1 MVKLDRVF
9 MEERRE
15 VSVVNPEFIMEIAA
29 VGDLSRI
36 WITGMLFHINT
47 LICHFFTIESGLFFH
62 FREV

>member
-47 LICHFFTIESGLFFH
+47 LVAS
-62 FREV
+62 